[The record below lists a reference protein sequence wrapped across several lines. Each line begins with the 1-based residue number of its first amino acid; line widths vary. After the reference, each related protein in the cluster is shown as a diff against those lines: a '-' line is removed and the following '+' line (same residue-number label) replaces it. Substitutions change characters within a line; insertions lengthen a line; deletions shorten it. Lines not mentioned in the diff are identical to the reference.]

1 MPRHCSFRS
10 AGVTSQMYMRVLGGD
25 TGDEKNTCLNQF
37 LSLLF
42 KDTTLI
48 NNFCYLVKYK

>member
-1 MPRHCSFRS
+1 MPGHCSFRS